1 MMMMML
7 SLCIHGFPPSLARL
21 SLGDVLDT
29 TSTWALAHLQVTALL
44 EKKCRTSRGARII
57 GQHPLGYRGTQVT
70 FLLVF
75 SRLLSRLLVFS
86 RSGETLAASLA
97 IHRPTSP
104 ARHRGTRCSCRGRGR
119 CRHRTCCTRCTAGRC
134 AR

>member
-1 MMMMML
+1 M
-7 SLCIHGFPPSLARL
+7 GFLLPSLARL

-29 TSTWALAHLQVTALL
+29 TNTWALAHLQVTALL

-57 GQHPLGYRGTQVT
+57 GQYPLGYRGTQVT
-70 FLLVF
+70 FLLVC

-86 RSGETLAASLA
+86 RSGETLAASLSLA

-104 ARHRGTRCSCRGRGR
+104 AKHRGTRRSRRGRGR
-119 CRHRTCCTRCTAGRC
+119 YRHRTCCTRCTAGRC